1 MSEIDPAKIA
11 VQVAIACT
19 RALDQ
24 RCPEIGATFVKIG
37 DAHAFFH
44 GTTALSNVVIASG
57 CFGAIAGEDID
68 NVEEFFRRRQVAVT
82 VLIPNF
88 LVTSA

>member
-37 DAHAFFH
+37 DAHAFFTVPPH
-44 GTTALSNVVIASG
+44 YQTSLL
-57 CFGAIAGEDID
+57 
-68 NVEEFFRRRQVAVT
+68 RRDVSVRLREKT
-82 VLIPNF
+82 
-88 LVTSA
+88 